1 MIQKLFIYFTL
12 HLLLLSCSADD
23 IGNVTSPTQSSASL
37 APNVSSTS
45 PSDSDTFVSISSSIS
60 VTFTKSMNS
69 NTLSTNTIDTSCSG
83 TLQVSHDNFV
93 SCIRMQTAPIEN
105 NSSQTF
111 IITPSENLS
120 LATNYKI
127 KVSYGVEDS
136 SGNLMKNEYET
147 KNGFNISAKQIGTSS
162 EDIGF
167 GLSIDNSDNVYIT
180 GHTYGN
186 LDSNN
191 NHGSADVVLVK
202 HDSSNNK
209 IWTKQI
215 GTPKED
221 KASGIAID
229 SSKNIYV
236 SGYTKGKFD
245 NDTYSSLPDI
255 FLSKFN
261 ESGTTQWIKNFG
273 TPKDDYSNGI
283 AIDSTGNIY
292 ITGYTKGDFDNDSIT
307 TNPDIILLK
316 FDSSGTKLWHKQ
328 ISTSSDDRGN
338 GIAIDNLNNI
348 YITGYSKGNL
358 DNITNSGRA
367 DAFLMKFDLN
377 GTKQWTKLVG
387 TSSDDIANSVI
398 IDPSNN
404 IYITGYSNGD
414 IDNNTNFGNSDI
426 FISKFTLNGD
436 KQWTKNMGS
445 TLNDVGYDL
454 AIDSSNNIYITG
466 FSTGNLD
473 NNTNSGNSDVFIL
486 KFNPKGIKQQ
496 TALLGTALDDIGYS
510 VQIDSNNQIYLTGY
524 TNGFSSTGDS
534 NIFLVSPY
542 LTQ

>member
-1 MIQKLFIYFTL
+1 M
-12 HLLLLSCSADD
+12 D
-23 IGNVTSPTQSSASL
+23 
-37 APNVSSTS
+37 
-45 PSDSDTFVSISSSIS
+45 
-60 VTFTKSMNS
+60 
-69 NTLSTNTIDTSCSG
+69 
-83 TLQVSHDNFV
+83 
-93 SCIRMQTAPIEN
+93 
-105 NSSQTF
+105 
-111 IITPSENLS
+111 
-120 LATNYKI
+120 
-127 KVSYGVEDS
+127 
-136 SGNLMKNEYET
+136 
-147 KNGFNISAKQIGTSS
+147 
-162 EDIGF
+162 
-167 GLSIDNSDNVYIT
+167 
-180 GHTYGN
+180 
-186 LDSNN
+186 
-191 NHGSADVVLVK
+191 
-202 HDSSNNK
+202 
-209 IWTKQI
+209 
-215 GTPKED
+215 
-221 KASGIAID
+221 
-229 SSKNIYV
+229 
-236 SGYTKGKFD
+236 
-245 NDTYSSLPDI
+245 
-255 FLSKFN
+255 
-261 ESGTTQWIKNFG
+261 KNFG

-338 GIAIDNLNNI
+338 GIAIDNHNNI

-387 TSSDDIANSVI
+387 TSSDDIANSVV
-398 IDPSNN
+398 IDSSNN

-445 TLNDVGYDL
+445 TLDDVGYDL
-454 AIDSSNNIYITG
+454 ATDFSNNIYITG
-466 FSTGNLD
+466 GSTGNLD

-486 KFNPKGIKQQ
+486 KFNPEGIKQQ
-496 TALLGTALDDIGYS
+496 TALLGTVLDDIGYS
-510 VQIDSNNQIYLTGY
+510 VQLDSNNQIYLTGY

>member
-1 MIQKLFIYFTL
+1 MIQKFFIYFTL

-111 IITPSENLS
+111 IITPSDNLS

-229 SSKNIYV
+229 SSKNIYI

-398 IDPSNN
+398 TDSSNN

-445 TLNDVGYDL
+445 TLDDVGYDL

-486 KFNPKGIKQQ
+486 KFNPEGIKQQ

-510 VQIDSNNQIYLTGY
+510 VQLDSNNQIYLTGY

-534 NIFLVSPY
+534 NIF
-542 LTQ
+542 